1 MIFDSS
7 YFKNI
12 DGVEA
17 SIEKDFRLQDI
28 DLRVKEEY
36 LETLTKFY
44 QVLMFSPNFYLLEGG
59 FQCFESIQR
68 YGADFVQLIEDLDGG
83 KFIQQNVE
91 SLLRGEEGRQL
102 LAEVII
108 YNFPLSLLGP
118 TSVE

>member
-17 SIEKDFRLQDI
+17 SIEKDSRLQDI

-44 QVLMFSPNFYLLEGG
+44 QVLSSNVQFRLVFIAMMFSVFRVNTK
-59 FQCFESIQR
+59 IW
-68 YGADFVQLIEDLDGG
+68 
-83 KFIQQNVE
+83 
-91 SLLRGEEGRQL
+91 GRL
-102 LAEVII
+102 CAA
-108 YNFPLSLLGP
+108 N
-118 TSVE
+118 

>member
-17 SIEKDFRLQDI
+17 SIEKDSKLQDI

-44 QVLMFSPNFYLLEGG
+44 QVLIFSPSSELQLYLLK
-59 FQCFESIQR
+59 F
-68 YGADFVQLIEDLDGG
+68 FV
-83 KFIQQNVE
+83 
-91 SLLRGEEGRQL
+91 
-102 LAEVII
+102 
-108 YNFPLSLLGP
+108 
-118 TSVE
+118 

>member
-17 SIEKDFRLQDI
+17 GIEKDPGLQDI

-44 QVLMFSPNFYLLEGG
+44 QVLLFPELNIYCHDVSSVSSQYKGT
-59 FQCFESIQR
+59 
-68 YGADFVQLIEDLDGG
+68 
-83 KFIQQNVE
+83 
-91 SLLRGEEGRQL
+91 GR
-102 LAEVII
+102 
-108 YNFPLSLLGP
+108 
-118 TSVE
+118 TSSS

>member
-17 SIEKDFRLQDI
+17 GIEKDPGLQDI

-44 QVLMFSPNFYLLEGG
+44 QVLPMSRAEYLL
-59 FQCFESIQR
+59 
-68 YGADFVQLIEDLDGG
+68 
-83 KFIQQNVE
+83 
-91 SLLRGEEGRQL
+91 
-102 LAEVII
+102 
-108 YNFPLSLLGP
+108 P
-118 TSVE
+118 

>member
-17 SIEKDFRLQDI
+17 SIEKDSKLQDI

-44 QVLMFSPNFYLLEGG
+44 QVLIFSPSSELLLYLLK
-59 FQCFESIQR
+59 F
-68 YGADFVQLIEDLDGG
+68 FV
-83 KFIQQNVE
+83 
-91 SLLRGEEGRQL
+91 
-102 LAEVII
+102 
-108 YNFPLSLLGP
+108 
-118 TSVE
+118 

>member
-17 SIEKDFRLQDI
+17 SIEKDPKLQDI

-44 QVLMFSPNFYLLEGG
+44 QVLL
-59 FQCFESIQR
+59 C
-68 YGADFVQLIEDLDGG
+68 VQSQD
-83 KFIQQNVE
+83 
-91 SLLRGEEGRQL
+91 
-102 LAEVII
+102 
-108 YNFPLSLLGP
+108 
-118 TSVE
+118 

>member
-17 SIEKDFRLQDI
+17 SIEKDSKLQDI

-44 QVLMFSPNFYLLEGG
+44 QVLIFSPSSELQLYLLK
-59 FQCFESIQR
+59 FF
-68 YGADFVQLIEDLDGG
+68 FV
-83 KFIQQNVE
+83 
-91 SLLRGEEGRQL
+91 
-102 LAEVII
+102 
-108 YNFPLSLLGP
+108 
-118 TSVE
+118 

>member
-17 SIEKDFRLQDI
+17 SIEKDSKLQDI

-44 QVLMFSPNFYLLEGG
+44 QVLIFSPSSELQLYLLN
-59 FQCFESIQR
+59 F
-68 YGADFVQLIEDLDGG
+68 FV
-83 KFIQQNVE
+83 
-91 SLLRGEEGRQL
+91 
-102 LAEVII
+102 
-108 YNFPLSLLGP
+108 
-118 TSVE
+118 